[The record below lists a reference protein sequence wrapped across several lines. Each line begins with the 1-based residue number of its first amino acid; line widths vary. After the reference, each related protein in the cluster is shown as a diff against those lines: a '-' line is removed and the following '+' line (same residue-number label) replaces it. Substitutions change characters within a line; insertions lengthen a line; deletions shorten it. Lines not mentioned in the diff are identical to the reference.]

1 VSRWLPEKL
10 RERGEELLTELV
22 EKGPRE
28 RTSAL
33 VQRREHADELAD
45 DWIAMAGGDRRH
57 EVGRSRIVCPA
68 DYGTYLC

>member
-1 VSRWLPEKL
+1 MSRWLPEKL

-33 VQRREHADELAD
+33 VQRREHADELAND
-45 DWIAMAGGDRRH
+45 RIAMTGRDRRH
-57 EVGRSRIVCPA
+57 EIRRSGIVDA
-68 DYGTYLC
+68 SGY